1 MSKRSEKE
9 ARNNDDLVSQ
19 FFPVLAVTALLSYF
33 QYRKLKKQYLANP
46 QAKRIDDLMAHT
58 PILVVAT
65 FGIML
70 VLGGVYSLAMW
81 TFKGHAGYAPV
92 IALAAYAG
100 WLAINA
106 MWSLDCWMPW
116 RLPRRFRRGRPF
128 RRVSARCCNAW
139 LRAKAT
145 GGLPAPCWPFSA
157 QKIFLRRDSP

>member
-92 IALAAYAG
+92 VALAAYAG
-100 WLAINA
+100 WLAIKRLLNA
-106 MWSLDCWMPW
+106 QI
-116 RLPRRFRRGRPF
+116 GRAH
-128 RRVSARCCNAW
+128 V
-139 LRAKAT
+139 
-145 GGLPAPCWPFSA
+145 
-157 QKIFLRRDSP
+157 

>member
-1 MSKRSEKE
+1 VCFNVYEGDFFVSKRSEKE

-81 TFKGHAGYAPV
+81 TFKGHAATPQWSPWLPTPGGWPSSGCSMPSR
-92 IALAAYAG
+92 LA
-100 WLAINA
+100 
-106 MWSLDCWMPW
+106 CWVWWWITKPEH
-116 RLPRRFRRGRPF
+116 
-128 RRVSARCCNAW
+128 
-139 LRAKAT
+139 
-145 GGLPAPCWPFSA
+145 
-157 QKIFLRRDSP
+157 